1 MDRQGDQACE
11 EGEGFREEANQ
22 DTNSESYVY
31 VSLRHIGGRVLQD
44 SEPATLPLESWRTV
58 SGEISRERCRRL
70 GGPVANVGASQR
82 MTGRVA
88 TKAPTQ
94 AAGPT
99 PTVMARRA
107 TRELNVRYIVVLVSF
122 VPGLKGIELIVRL
135 KVSYDNLEVGAGAVV
150 RPAVG
155 FITSVISS

>member
-11 EGEGFREEANQ
+11 QGEGFREETNQ
-22 DTNSESYVY
+22 DTNSEPYSIRELATHRGT
-31 VSLRHIGGRVLQD
+31 SSQGNK
-44 SEPATLPLESWRTV
+44 PATLPLESWRTV
-58 SGEISRERCRRL
+58 SGEISREGCRRR

-107 TRELNVRYIVVLVSF
+107 TRELNVRYIVALVSF

-135 KVSYDNLEVGAGAVV
+135 KVSYMTTWKPELEL
-150 RPAVG
+150 
-155 FITSVISS
+155 